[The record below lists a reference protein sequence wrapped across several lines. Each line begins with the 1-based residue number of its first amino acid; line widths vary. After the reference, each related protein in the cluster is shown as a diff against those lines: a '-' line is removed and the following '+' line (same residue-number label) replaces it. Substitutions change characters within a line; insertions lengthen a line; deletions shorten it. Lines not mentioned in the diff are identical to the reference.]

1 MPLAVLN
8 SYFLVYYD
16 YLSGKGIIENR
27 TKTFKDEQIPVPPTL
42 TQIMPEKMFIFKKMI
57 TEMLLHTSV
66 LNLYGILCVS

>member
-16 YLSGKGIIENR
+16 YLSGKGIIESR

-42 TQIMPEKMFIFKKMI
+42 TQIMPEKMFI
-57 TEMLLHTSV
+57 
-66 LNLYGILCVS
+66 